1 MAKYSRFLIV
11 VLRLLALAATVV
23 AIVLMVTSHDSSK
36 VFNLTFKAKYNNTP
50 AFKYFVIAKAIA
62 GGLTFVSLFLMCFKS
77 FRSRLVI
84 FLDVVIALVLCS
96 GISAALAV
104 AEVGKNGN
112 SHAGWLPICGQVP
125 KFCDQ
130 VTGSLIAG
138 FVAAILYLLLI
149 LYSLYVVL
157 DPIFP
162 VN

>member
-1 MAKYSRFLIV
+1 MAKYSRFFIV

-50 AFKYFVIAKAIA
+50 AFKYFVTAKAIA

-84 FLDVVIALVLCS
+84 FLDVFIALVLCS